1 MNNLVSKNPVQRFK
15 QGRKIIFA
23 KPGDKMLY
31 NGKEVV
37 TEEILDGQI
46 VYRRK
51 NGSYVY
57 SNDKLLSPIKQNSQV
72 SPSIKPSD
80 VTVNIPKFSPENTEF
95 VPQYQKDVTHNWL
108 EGLRN
113 KYVRPSFQKTTAIPQ
128 QQTQTQKTN
137 TKVTSKTISKTPIN
151 WDTEFYNQ
159 FTKNLTGQQRAYLD
173 NAGVDYSNAASM
185 QEYLKNKGFDLG
197 KSGVDARWGKNSMKA
212 WNDFV
217 SKTNFGPTLPSN
229 ISSVISTIPAP
240 IDTSKIN
247 INMPQQTYDRTG
259 IREYLRSKGLNP
271 YSFSGAQRRALRM
284 VMNGTANEND
294 KILAKEMGIF
304 KQGGSL
310 LPSRNPVKRFKSQR
324 KGL

>member
-1 MNNLVSKNPVQRFK
+1 MKNLVSRNPVQRFK
-15 QGRKIIFA
+15 QGRKIVFA

-37 TEEILDGQI
+37 TEEILDGQT

-57 SNDKLLSPIKQNSQV
+57 SNNKLLSPIKQNSQV

-80 VTVNIPKFSPENTEF
+80 VTVNIPKLFPENKEQF

-108 EGLRN
+108 EELRN
-113 KYVRPSFQKTTAIPQ
+113 KYVRPFQKTTVIPR

-137 TKVTSKTISKTPIN
+137 TKAPSKTPIN
-151 WDTEFYNQ
+151 WDNEFYNQ

-197 KSGVDARWGKNSMKA
+197 KSGVDARWGKNSIKA

-247 INMPQQTYDRTG
+247 INIPQQTYDRTG

-284 VMNGTANEND
+284 VMNGQGTDND
-294 KILAKEMGIF
+294 KLLVKGMNIF
-304 KQGGSL
+304 KQGGLL
-310 LPSRNPVKRFKSQR
+310 LPSRNPVIRFRNRNFK
-324 KGL
+324 